1 MHRVLRL
8 TARSWAHQPPA
19 AARLAATRWAGARHF
34 ARHATPVKDSAGANT
49 NLYEKVF
56 RPLGVSTFQYEK
68 LVSHASKCKATKGS
82 IVVRGGEPHRRFV
95 LLTHGSAIAH
105 KHEQGQTG
113 DSLGPP
119 ICRYVGRLT
128 RAQEPAD
135 DIQVPVRGSVIGGS
149 ALVDDSV
156 AERSYPSDIVA
167 AEPTEWLEWDLED
180 LQSIIDAQG
189 WRAVQASFYH
199 LLYVEILR
207 TLDRDRAFSIKAEM
221 ASERAPSEGSDRAAG
236 PTTKQLTQL
245 LIFVAVP
252 FFGFGLADNAIM
264 IICGDFIDAQFGV
277 LLGLTTMAS
286 AGLGN
291 WLSDT
296 IGLGLGD
303 AIERSAQKM
312 GLSNGGLSPMQERM
326 NIAKMT
332 TLAGKLIGITLGC
345 FAGMTPLLFLTPAKV
360 EIAKDDVE
368 VYEAIFLPS
377 GVSTA
382 AFVQLMQKSSR
393 KRKEAGQ
400 PIVKAGTPF
409 GKVALLLRGEAVS
422 LHGGQAEQ
430 NPEGDTLPVRQ
441 KGEVTHRYMGR
452 LEASESNFPALSN
465 VTCRGSVVNG
475 TAIAHPPRI
484 QEPYPND
491 VVAKT
496 AVEFLEW
503 DYTDLMDAIK
513 EDPAIQ
519 ASIVSILFHEMVDYV
534 RLENPTQRCRLY
546 KLLLMAVV
554 ADGKVDSAE
563 RRLLG
568 KIREDHKITE
578 EEHETILLEIGWTQ
592 VGWQRGWMNPEMA
605 FQAAEESGSPALAAH
620 SGQPLQEASEALQRA
635 QALLAAAMASPGSSG
650 SSIPPEAA

>member
-1 MHRVLRL
+1 M
-8 TARSWAHQPPA
+8 
-19 AARLAATRWAGARHF
+19 
-34 ARHATPVKDSAGANT
+34 D
-49 NLYEKVF
+49 LYQEAF

-82 IVVRGGEPHRRFV
+82 IVVRGGVPHRRFV
-95 LLTHGSAIAH
+95 LLTHGAAIAY
-105 KHEQGQTG
+105 KHESGQKP
-113 DSLGPP
+113 DSFGTP

-128 RAQEPAD
+128 RSIEPKD
-135 DIQVPVRGSVIGGS
+135 DIEVPVRGSVVGGS
-149 ALVDDSV
+149 ALVDGAVS
-156 AERSYPSDIVA
+156 EKPYPFDIVA
-167 AEPTEWLEWDLED
+167 AEDTEWLEWDLED

-207 TLDRDRAFSIKAEM
+207 TLDRHRAFSIKKETDCDGTPNAT
-221 ASERAPSEGSDRAAG
+221 SDRAAA
-236 PTTKQLTQL
+236 PTSKQLTQL

-312 GLSNGGLSPMQERM
+312 GLSNGGLTPMQERM
-326 NIAKMT
+326 NAAKLT

-360 EIAKDDVE
+360 EIAKEDVE
-368 VYEAIFLPS
+368 VYESIFLPS

-382 AFVQLMQKSSR
+382 AFVQLMQRSHR

-400 PIVKAGTPF
+400 LVVKGGVPF
-409 GKVALLLRGEAVS
+409 GKVVLLLRGEAVALHS
-422 LHGGQAEQ
+422 LEPDQD
-430 NPEGDTLPVRQ
+430 PEGDTLPALLE
-441 KGEVTHRYMGR
+441 KGEVSHRYLGR
-452 LEASESNFPALSN
+452 LEVSASATHSPGLGVRSI
-465 VTCRGSVVNG
+465 TCRGSIVNG

-484 QEPYPND
+484 EEPYPND

-496 AVEFLEW
+496 NVEWVEW
-503 DYTDLMDAIK
+503 DYADLMDAMK
-513 EDPAIQ
+513 EDPTIQ
-519 ASIVSILFHEMVDYV
+519 ASVVSILFHEMVDYV
-534 RLENPTQRCRLY
+534 RLDNPTQRSRLY
-546 KLLLMAVV
+546 KVLMMAVL
-554 ADGKVDSAE
+554 ADEKVDSSE
-563 RRLLG
+563 RRLLS
-568 KIREDHKITE
+568 KYREDHKITE
-578 EEHETILLEIGWTQ
+578 EEHEAILLELGWTQ
-592 VGWQRGWMNPEMA
+592 VG
-605 FQAAEESGSPALAAH
+605 
-620 SGQPLQEASEALQRA
+620 
-635 QALLAAAMASPGSSG
+635 
-650 SSIPPEAA
+650 